1 MISPSADLAYLW
13 KVDGVSVSVVISRSV
28 LSELR
33 AGLGG
38 QPAEAEFGGILVG
51 SIESHGDGFR
61 TRVDAFEPFPIE
73 HRYGPNYG
81 LSNRDRN
88 LLERR
93 LKRLRRHGVPVGFC
107 RSHQRRGLYLDQ
119 RDFDLFKNDFRHPAS
134 VFLLV
139 RSEDADGAKAAVF
152 VWEEDD
158 IRRHAS
164 YLEFPLDGPLAG
176 PPVEDPLTGPVETP
190 LTERAHV
197 LPSELASPPKPDQRA
212 LPQLAVTRGDSFLA
226 ARAVEK
232 PRAERAHVLPAKFA
246 TPSAPDQRALP
257 QLAVTRGDS
266 FLAGTAAEVLLS
278 SGLARGRAAKLLL
291 TVALPLLSFYAARE
305 ITVRRVRG
313 AEVEHGRP
321 VPEPIGLPS
330 RQMDREV
337 APASEQPPQLL
348 AAAPLPVSPT
358 GQAVAPPPVQ
368 GRRTPASD
376 SRDRSESGAKALVPV
391 EGHVPRPDV
400 TPERNIPLLPDPPA
414 IAPHN
419 SAPSLP
425 RLTPF
430 VPPPAPATG
439 LPAGGV
445 VAYVKPAPP
454 SSIRHAFQKV
464 PVILGLTAPKSGEG
478 FVPAN
483 PVEQPL
489 PSLPPKPVR
498 LEKGTSVQLLA
509 KVDRRGN
516 VVNVKVVEGNHQLA
530 GASSDALLRWRFEP
544 ARQNGEPVES
554 GMLVRFEF
562 HNLSR

>member
-197 LPSELASPPKPDQRA
+197 LPSELASPPK
-212 LPQLAVTRGDSFLA
+212 
-226 ARAVEK
+226 
-232 PRAERAHVLPAKFA
+232 
-246 TPSAPDQRALP
+246 PDQRALP

-554 GMLVRFEF
+554 GVLVRFEF